1 MHSKYQIMAIAGML
15 SIAGVVAGCKKEG
28 GSASGA
34 PAGGGMPPPNVVVAA
49 AEAKDVPVYIDAI
62 GKSMAIES
70 VMITPRVAGQ
80 IVERQFEDGADVK
93 KDQVLFRIDPAPAEA
108 ALAAAQAQLASSRAA
123 SKLAAIELERY
134 TSVAGTNAI
143 SKSDFDTK
151 KNAVDVATAQV
162 AAAEAAV
169 KQAQINLDFCTI
181 KSPIDGR
188 AGARLVDVGNVVKEN
203 DAQLLSV
210 QSVTPIYADFT
221 INEQNLGRV
230 REEMKNGNLQT
241 LVRIAGDESSGDRK
255 GDLIFLDNAVDG
267 TGTVRLRAKL
277 DNADRKFWP
286 GQFVQVRLVLRTLKD
301 AVLVPT
307 SAQQIGQGGP
317 FVLIVKGDNTAEQR
331 DITPGQQQGDK
342 LVIEK
347 GVAAGENVIVEGQLM
362 VRPGGPVA
370 IAKPGAPVAGS
381 EVVAKDARSSDAP
394 ASQPAAA
401 EGSAGST
408 ATPGA
413 SIKESTATGAAQN
426 AAGSGPAPA
435 PMQQNQQSPS
445 GSSGR

>member
-1 MHSKYQIMAIAGML
+1 MAVVTVLSLAGL
-15 SIAGVVAGCKKEG
+15 VAGCKREG
-28 GSASGA
+28 GTAAGA
-34 PAGGGMPPPNVVVAA
+34 PAQQPPPNVVVSA
-49 AEAKDVPVYIDAI
+49 AESKDVPVYIDAI

-80 IVERQFEDGADVK
+80 IVERRFEDGADVK
-93 KDQVLFRIDPAPAEA
+93 KDQVLFLIDPAPAQA
-108 ALAAAQAQLASSRAA
+108 ALAAAQAQLASSQAA

-134 TSVAGTNAI
+134 TAVAGTNAI

-151 KNAVDVATAQV
+151 KNAVDVANAQV
-162 AAAEAAV
+162 AAGEAAV

-203 DAQLLSV
+203 DAQLLSI

-221 INEQNLGRV
+221 INEQSLGRV

-241 LVRIAGDESSGDRK
+241 LVRIANDESGDRK

-301 AVLVPT
+301 AVLVPA

-317 FVLIVKGDNTAEQR
+317 FVLIVKGDGTAEQR
-331 DITPGQQQGDK
+331 DITPGQQQGDHI
-342 LVIEK
+342 VVEK
-347 GVAAGENVIVEGQLM
+347 GVAAGEQVIVEGQLM
-362 VRPGGPVA
+362 VRPGGPVKVA
-370 IAKPGAPVAGS
+370 TTGAPVAAGTI
-381 EVVAKDARSSDAP
+381 EAKDPRSSDAP

-401 EGSAGST
+401 EGTAGAPANAGST
-408 ATPGA
+408 AAPGA
-413 SIKESTATGAAQN
+413 SVNQATATGAAQHS
-426 AAGSGPAPA
+426 AGGGPAPA
-435 PMQQNQQSPS
+435 PMMQNQQSPG
-445 GSSGR
+445 GSSTR